1 MSSIVGSRYIAP
13 IAMKEQ
19 HVNWPVV
26 LYFFFLTVASL
37 LGAVPITVFMLLFMF
52 LVLCCWIPMRGGL
65 PPLLGNLLLPF
76 SALLLVGS
84 LGIYENPKYD
94 VFKDVWYVGKPMLC
108 MTVGFVLMW
117 NLRDL
122 RRLLRIFV
130 VVGAVVSVFHIIRF
144 IQNPDL
150 LSLSANDMR
159 NAAGRGYIIA
169 VIGIGAWLAAWKL
182 NFRLFPFGRLIDTI
196 LLLLCLASIGLSM
209 SRVMFLSFLLLVGAV
224 LGIVNFTDRK
234 KVTKIVVA
242 VVIGF
247 IVLMLIPKPQYVGQN
262 ATFLEKMLFS
272 LQEME
277 VRDYNSI
284 ADINTRWR
292 GYETARAYLTY
303 SNGAYWQYLTGRGFG
318 TSVDLGLFMP
328 MGDEPIRFAP
338 ILHNGYMY
346 LLVKTGLM
354 GILIYLFFLASVIRT
369 GNECIRQ
376 EGGGSHESRYTG
388 RLIVGVACVLGVST
402 FVVSGPFNKQAMI
415 PAEIFLGALVAHAAR
430 RTFPNRSVTFERV
443 IQPSP
448 SSPSV
453 VSKGMK

>member
-1 MSSIVGSRYIAP
+1 MSSVAGSPYIAP
-13 IAMKEQ
+13 LAMKER

-37 LGAVPITVFMLLFMF
+37 LGAVPTTVFMLLFIF
-52 LVLCCWIPMRGGL
+52 LVLCIWIPSRGGL
-65 PPLLGNLLLPF
+65 PPLLGKLLLPF

-144 IQNPDL
+144 VQDPDL

-159 NAAGRGYIIA
+159 NAAGRGYLIA
-169 VIGIGAWLAAWKL
+169 VVGIGAWLAAWKL
-182 NFRLFPFGRLIDTI
+182 NFKLFPFGRFIDTI
-196 LLLLCLASIGLSM
+196 LLLLCLVSIGLSM
-209 SRVMFLSFLLLVGAV
+209 SRVMFLSFVLLVGAV

-234 KVTKIVVA
+234 KVIKIVVA
-242 VVIGF
+242 IVVSF
-247 IVLMLIPKPQYVGQN
+247 AVVMLIPKPQYVGQN
-262 ATFLEKMLFS
+262 ATFVEKMLFS

-277 VRDYNSI
+277 VRDYYSI

-292 GYETARAYLTY
+292 GYETARAYMTY
-303 SNGAYWQYLTGRGFG
+303 SNGAYWQYLIGRGFG

-328 MGDEPIRFAP
+328 MGDEPIRYAP

-354 GILIYLFFLASVIRT
+354 GVLVYLFFLASIVRI
-369 GNECIRQ
+369 GNACIRQ
-376 EGGGSHESRYTG
+376 EDCESRESRYTG
-388 RLIVGVACVLGVST
+388 RLIVGVACVLGAST
-402 FVVSGPFNKQAMI
+402 FVVAGPFNKQTMI
-415 PAEIFLGALVAHAAR
+415 PVEIFLGALIAHAAR
-430 RTFPNRSVTFERV
+430 RTPPTRSVTFERA
-443 IQPSP
+443 IQPSQF
-448 SSPSV
+448 SPGV
-453 VSKGMK
+453 ISKE